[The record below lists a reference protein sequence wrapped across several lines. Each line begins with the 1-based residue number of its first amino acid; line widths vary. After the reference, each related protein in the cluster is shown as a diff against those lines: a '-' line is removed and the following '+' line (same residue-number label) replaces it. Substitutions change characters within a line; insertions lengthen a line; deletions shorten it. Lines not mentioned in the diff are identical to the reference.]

1 MDIRVC
7 RKLKSNSLCCKD
19 WKPSLFVVVDFKL
32 NKISYWRLF
41 IFVFRWP
48 SFEWKFVCIKALPY
62 NLMREWSW
70 QEMLFSFAYIFFNL
84 RDHPF
89 VFNINFK
96 IFLFLRSSFWYLW
109 LTKKNN
115 NHVNRV
121 RNIGVIGIP
130 TYIKKTNRIDNL
142 LLFKIG

>member
-1 MDIRVC
+1 MNIRVC
-7 RKLKSNSLCCKD
+7 RKLKSNSLSCKD
-19 WKPSLFVVVDFKL
+19 WRPSLFVVVDFKL

-48 SFEWKFVCIKALPY
+48 SFERKFVCIKALHY

-70 QEMLFSFAYIFFNL
+70 QDMLFSFAYIFFNL

-96 IFLFLRSSFWYLW
+96 IFFWGFHFD
-109 LTKKNN
+109 TCGSQKKNN
-115 NHVNRV
+115 GRNRY
-121 RNIGVIGIP
+121 
-130 TYIKKTNRIDNL
+130 TYIKKNNRIDNL